1 MSLFKAKVR
10 RHFAFFP
17 PILWAAL
24 IDSLDLFPNV
34 INFVLQFFGGVGL
47 ALDVFFDVVQTVIA
61 MMIFDDPA
69 FVITNVDFILP
80 PGFDIFPSY
89 TAKVIMY
96 EMGLVK

>member
-1 MSLFKAKVR
+1 MGIFKTGVR
-10 RHFAFFP
+10 KPFAFLP
-17 PILWAAL
+17 AIAWAVG
-24 IDSLDLFPNV
+24 IDAIDLFPNV